1 MNAIEKAYWQK
12 FEAAADIESPIFG
25 SSWSFGATAEMAD
38 DLGQLVLEGKKTG
51 TTSAVVFYELEG
63 IAFPTEN
70 KVYDILL
77 NGSNEPIAILQT
89 KKVKRFMFNDV
100 TEEMA
105 RLEGEG
111 DLSVAYWQAVHRTF
125 FKTAFIKENLV
136 YDEDRL
142 ALLYEEFEVVYK

>member
-1 MNAIEKAYWQK
+1 M
-12 FEAAADIESPIFG
+12 
-25 SSWSFGATAEMAD
+25 
-38 DLGQLVLEGKKTG
+38 
-51 TTSAVVFYELEG
+51 
-63 IAFPTEN
+63 
-70 KVYDILL
+70 L

-136 YDEDRL
+136 YDEDKL